1 MIQFPDPAARE
12 LPPETRAEPQR
23 VKRKHKGKKKL
34 KQKRNHHHELQSL
47 FQAFFAPN
55 KLLAARSLADRLNA
69 LVAQRWP
76 GSQVD
81 VFGSCA
87 SGLAGPDSD
96 VDLVA
101 HGHGDLARGDPSAIV
116 KVHHFLED
124 CELGLCE
131 FRRVLNARVPLLKF
145 KTHVGGFDIQ
155 VDLSLGQ
162 PVKRYNSLLLKEY
175 ADLDPRSKFLLVIV
189 RSWAKR
195 RGVSTVY
202 REHTPSPY
210 AHALLVITYLQTLG
224 LPNLQQ
230 RRVPRIVDGIDVS
243 FETLPGN
250 EKDLLSGLY
259 WRTQTGELSFFPPAY
274 TAGLRDDYFD
284 YFEIVED
291 YFAWVSSLDPIVN
304 GLSVSAIVSPRLGT
318 VTPKSANDSEAW
330 RLSIEDPLDHFASAR
345 PRDLGDVLNPE
356 GQVKLFAEVRR
367 ARKLLAQ
374 SLQAHGRVETLF
386 DPVEILTASPLPPA
400 PPVAS
405 SEIARAARPPVHFRR
420 SRLFT
425 IFARGVLRRAWPRL
439 LAPPPILEPPA
450 PIVDDLRT
458 LLEARGLP
466 PDVIAALEAEEVDSV
481 ATLALLTED
490 DLAGIIAPE
499 PRRTLLDVIGVLNGE
514 TRGARPAID
523 PEESAARNLSP
534 SARAWSPPAPAPPPP
549 EKPREL
555 DAAALAALRQLPDH
569 TSSSTAS
576 PTSWPSSSWRSSA
589 SRPSPRSARASA
601 GGARASAPSSSS
613 SSSGPWPPRSRR
625 SPSPSSSPAARA
637 TRSSASPRRSS
648 GPRPRGRP
656 TRTRPRGKG
665 RRRTASSRADYYDT
679 VSAASGSS
687 AAGCSAAR
695 SSQLLVS
702 SSCSRSF
709 SSPRRRYA
717 AL

>member
-1 MIQFPDPAARE
+1 MKKRMIQFPETAARE
-12 LPPETRAEPQR
+12 LPSEMYAERQLIS
-23 VKRKHKGKKKL
+23 KIKL
-34 KQKRNHHHELQSL
+34 KQKINRHHELRSL
-47 FQAFFAPN
+47 CHAFLLPN
-55 KLLAARSLADRLNA
+55 KLRVAHSFADRLSA
-69 LVAQRWP
+69 VFAQRWP

-145 KTHVGGFDIQ
+145 KTHVGGLNIQ
-155 VDLSLGQ
+155 VDFSLGQ
-162 PVKRYNSLLLKEY
+162 PIKRYNSLLIREY

-224 LPNLQQ
+224 LRNLQHN
-230 RRVPRIVDGIDVS
+230 RVPRIVDGIDVS

-250 EKDLLSGLY
+250 RKEFLSGLY
-259 WRTQTGELSFFPPAY
+259 WRTQTGELCCFPPAH

-291 YFAWVSSLDPIVN
+291 YFAWVSHLEPIRN
-304 GLSVSAIVSPRLGT
+304 GLGVSAIVSPRLGT
-318 VTPKSANDSEAW
+318 VTLKSANDSEAW
-330 RLSIEDPLDHFASAR
+330 RLSIEDPLDHFESAR
-345 PRDLGDVLNPE
+345 PRDLGDVLNPD
-356 GQVKLFAEVRR
+356 GQRKLFKEVKR
-367 ARKLLAQ
+367 ARKRLAQ
-374 SLQAHGRVETLF
+374 SLSPAHGRIETLF
-386 DPVEILTASPLPPA
+386 DPVETLTASPLPPA

-405 SEIARAARPPVHFRR
+405 SEIARAAR
-420 SRLFT
+420 RLFT

-450 PIVDDLRT
+450 LIVDDLRT

-466 PDVIAALEAEEVDSV
+466 SDVIAALEAEEVDSV

-490 DLAGIIAPE
+490 DLTSAGIIAPE

-514 TRGARPAID
+514 ARGARPAVD
-523 PEESAARNLSP
+523 PEESATRNLSP
-534 SARAWSPPAPAPPPP
+534 SARAWSPQAPAPPAPWS
-549 EKPREL
+549 REL
-555 DAAALAALRQLPDH
+555 DAAALAALRHLPDYEAAQVVSELQRKGD
-569 TSSSTAS
+569 TIRN
-576 PTSWPSSSWRSSA
+576 PSAWVTKTCQSVQNII
-589 SRPSPRSARASA
+589 RASA
-601 GGARASAPSSSS
+601 TAYYSAPSR
-613 SSSGPWPPRSRR
+613 PPE
-625 SPSPSSSPAARA
+625 
-637 TRSSASPRRSS
+637 T
-648 GPRPRGRP
+648 
-656 TRTRPRGKG
+656 
-665 RRRTASSRADYYDT
+665 
-679 VSAASGSS
+679 
-687 AAGCSAAR
+687 
-695 SSQLLVS
+695 
-702 SSCSRSF
+702 
-709 SSPRRRYA
+709 
-717 AL
+717 